1 MAEAGGDPVRL
12 GWLRQSDRPI
22 PRIAFFCLLPLCAG
36 WLTVFQLRGWGQV
49 EQSGSTGWAVVAIAG
64 LILAAL
70 VATAK
75 SRISGWAGAF
85 WVGLAAASFV
95 AGVGIGSAAFDRYAA
110 LGGLQLTAVARPR
123 SAEVNRS
130 ATVRVAVRNTS
141 DQAYGDVKITGGLT
155 NDCLNSFEAAGA
167 GLPFDVGPLAAG
179 QSRAWDCDTNGSL
192 LYQSYLFA
200 NGDPTDNNLA
210 GAKSVAT
217 QVEADLTGF
226 QATFVSPS
234 VPLLPSDQL
243 VQTQTGGGLAVV
255 LAGQPTTYRWELTNI
270 GQHARAVSTEVQV
283 KVGQAATHTSCAH
296 ETGIVAPGQSVE
308 LTCRITLSDAATI
321 TLAGQDPR
329 THHWF
334 VRPSGV
340 QVQTVPVV
348 PTAVD
353 PAKPLSIQRSVE
365 TYVGSGRYGAVTYG
379 STATRIRV
387 VNGPQPTTDVA
398 VVDTTGSCAKSR
410 SSLRADE
417 VWTYTCTTPVP
428 ETGATA
434 IASTA
439 TVVGIAPDGTFTP
452 ADGFTTLSNPAL
464 AETTGSLPATGNAPT
479 FALVGSAFNRIKRHF
494 VGAMALVTL
503 LSALLL
509 AYDRWAVQPS
519 REVLPAPD
527 AGSGDA
533 SRD

>member
-1 MAEAGGDPVRL
+1 VPRL
-12 GWLRQSDRPI
+12 
-22 PRIAFFCLLPLCAG
+22 AFFCLLPLCAG

-49 EQSGSTGWAVVAIAG
+49 EQSGSLGWAVVAIAG

-123 SAEVNRS
+123 SVEVNQS

-155 NDCLNSFEAAGA
+155 NHCLNSHDAAAA

-217 QVEADLTGF
+217 QVQADLTGF
-226 QATFVSPS
+226 RASFVSPS

-243 VQTQTGGGLAVV
+243 VQTDTGGGIAVV
-255 LAGQPTTYRWELTNI
+255 VGGQPTTYQWKLTNI
-270 GQHARAVSTEVQV
+270 GQHARAVSTVVQV
-283 KVGQAATHTSCAH
+283 KVGRAAPSTSCRH
-296 ETGIVAPGQSVE
+296 LTGVVAPGQSVA
-308 LTCRITLSDAATI
+308 LSCRITLSTAAAV

-329 THHWF
+329 THHGF
-334 VRPSGV
+334 VQPSGV
-340 QVQTVPVV
+340 GVQTVPVV
-348 PTAVD
+348 PAAVD

-365 TYVGSGRYGAVTYG
+365 TYVGSGQYAAVTYG
-379 STATRIRV
+379 SSATRIRV
-387 VNGPQPTTDVA
+387 VNGPQPTADVA
-398 VVDTTGSCAKSR
+398 VVDTKGTCAKSR
-410 SSLRADE
+410 SSLAAHE

-428 ETGATA
+428 ATGATA

-439 TVVGIAPDGTFTP
+439 TVIGFAPDGTYTP
-452 ADGFTTLSNPAL
+452 ADGYTTLSNPAL
-464 AETTGSLPATGNAPT
+464 TVATGSLPFTGNAAT
-479 FALVGSAFNRIKRHF
+479 FALVGSAINRIKRHF

-519 REVLPAPD
+519 EEPIPVPE
-527 AGSGDA
+527 AGSGDDP
-533 SRD
+533 RD